1 MKNRWDQSFADSIAG
16 DDLSLRVYT
25 SNLLGAEENL
35 VLHGGGNT
43 SLKGTAKSVFGNKE
57 DVLFIKGSGWD
68 LRSIEKP
75 GFPAA
80 RLNHLLE
87 LSKLESLSDTEMMSQ
102 LRLSLLN
109 PRDPTPSV
117 EAILHALIP
126 FKFVDHSHAD
136 AVVTISN
143 SPNGE
148 ESLRRLFGEEVLI
161 LPYVMPGFILAKQIA
176 AAAEG
181 IEWSAIKGI
190 VLLSHGIFTF
200 ADEAKTSYDN
210 MIGLVDSAEKFLD
223 RKMTI
228 NTIARSTTKIKER
241 DYIQLA
247 QIRKTAGELFKGAVL
262 TRLNSSE
269 NSVGFSELKECEDLI
284 SRGPLTPDHS
294 IHTKAFGAMLN
305 SNPDFGLEN
314 FCKKYQEYFSRY
326 STEELQIL
334 DKMPRFAA
342 WQGRGIVCF
351 AGSEKRLRI
360 VSDIVRHTIN
370 AIQIGETL
378 GGWQALPKDKLF
390 EVEYWELEQAKLM
403 SNKRRQKFEGKVAL
417 ITGAASG
424 IGAACVKEMSEQ
436 GAAVIALDI
445 DPRIDQMFKES
456 SILAIKCDV
465 TSKKEIQASL
475 IRGVE
480 YFGGVDILI
489 SNAGIFSVSQNV
501 DSICDEEWASS
512 LDVNLTSHMKIVR
525 ACIPYLKLGFDPSV
539 VIMASKNVPAPGRGA
554 AAYSVAKAGLTQ
566 FARVASMEL
575 GEHGIRINILHP
587 NAVFDTGIWTQ
598 EVLETRASRYGKT
611 VEEYKQSNILK
622 QEVTSKDVARAAA
635 IFAGTE
641 LKMTTGSQ
649 IPIDGGNDRVI

>member
-1 MKNRWDQSFADSIAG
+1 
-16 DDLSLRVYT
+16 
-25 SNLLGAEENL
+25 
-35 VLHGGGNT
+35 
-43 SLKGTAKSVFGNKE
+43 
-57 DVLFIKGSGWD
+57 
-68 LRSIEKP
+68 
-75 GFPAA
+75 
-80 RLNHLLE
+80 
-87 LSKLESLSDTEMMSQ
+87 
-102 LRLSLLN
+102 
-109 PRDPTPSV
+109 
-117 EAILHALIP
+117 
-126 FKFVDHSHAD
+126 
-136 AVVTISN
+136 
-143 SPNGE
+143 
-148 ESLRRLFGEEVLI
+148 
-161 LPYVMPGFILAKQIA
+161 
-176 AAAEG
+176 
-181 IEWSAIKGI
+181 
-190 VLLSHGIFTF
+190 
-200 ADEAKTSYDN
+200 
-210 MIGLVDSAEKFLD
+210 
-223 RKMTI
+223 
-228 NTIARSTTKIKER
+228 
-241 DYIQLA
+241 
-247 QIRKTAGELFKGAVL
+247 
-262 TRLNSSE
+262 
-269 NSVGFSELKECEDLI
+269 
-284 SRGPLTPDHS
+284 
-294 IHTKAFGAMLN
+294 
-305 SNPDFGLEN
+305 
-314 FCKKYQEYFSRY
+314 
-326 STEELQIL
+326 
-334 DKMPRFAA
+334 
-342 WQGRGIVCF
+342 
-351 AGSEKRLRI
+351 
-360 VSDIVRHTIN
+360 
-370 AIQIGETL
+370 
-378 GGWQALPKDKLF
+378 
-390 EVEYWELEQAKLM
+390 
-403 SNKRRQKFEGKVAL
+403 
-417 ITGAASG
+417 
-424 IGAACVKEMSEQ
+424 MSEQ

>member
-1 MKNRWDQSFADSIAG
+1 MKNRWDQSFADSIAK

-43 SLKGTAKSVFGNKE
+43 SLKGTAKSVFGDKQA
-57 DVLFIKGSGWD
+57 VLFIKGSGWD
-68 LRSIEKP
+68 LRSIQKP

-80 RLNHLLE
+80 RLDHLLK

-143 SPNGE
+143 SPNGQK
-148 ESLRRLFGEEVLI
+148 SLSRLFGGEVLI

-176 AAAEG
+176 MATEG
-181 IEWSAIKGI
+181 IDWSSIKGI
-190 VLLSHGIFTF
+190 VLLNHGIFTF
-200 ADEAKTSYDN
+200 ANEAKTSYDN
-210 MIGLVDSAEKFLD
+210 MIRLVDSAEKFLD
-223 RKMTI
+223 GRITT
-228 NTIARSTTKIKER
+228 NTIARSSTKIKEV
-241 DYIQLA
+241 DYIKLA
-247 QIRKTAGELFKGAVL
+247 RIRKAAGELFKGAVL

-269 NSVGFSELKECEDLI
+269 NSVGFSELEDCEDLI

-305 SNPDFGLEN
+305 SSPDFGLEN
-314 FCKKYQEYFSRY
+314 FSKKYQEYFSRY

-342 WQGRGIVCF
+342 WQSRGIVCF
-351 AGSEKRLRI
+351 AGNEKRLRI

-390 EVEYWELEQAKLM
+390 EVEYWELEQAKLT
-403 SNKRRQKFEGKVAL
+403 SHKKRQKFEGKVAL

-525 ACIPYLKLGFDPSV
+525 ACVPYLKLGFDPSV

-575 GEHGIRINILHP
+575 GEYGIRINILHP
-587 NAVFDTGIWTQ
+587 NAVFDTGIWTK
-598 EVLETRASRYGKT
+598 EVLEARATRYDKT
-611 VEEYKQSNILK
+611 IEEYKQSNILK